1 MTEVDGEGGRVK
13 QESEKSRE
21 PLTVKSIYR
30 HVKGINDALG
40 VYFGELLEL
49 SPKQIS
55 RLVRQAFQNADD
67 EFKAYIT
74 EWLEGEQEDGD
85 KEGEEGEE
93 VEKPRWRRL
102 VWALDMV
109 EVVQVDEIRQ
119 YAEPHDGKH
128 YQSLSGM
135 FCNEGR

>member
-1 MTEVDGEGGRVK
+1 MTEADGKRVT
-13 QESEKSRE
+13 QDTIPPTE

-30 HVKGINDALG
+30 HVKGINDPLG

-74 EWLEGEQEDGD
+74 EWLEGENEDGE
-85 KEGEEGEE
+85 KESEEGEQE
-93 VEKPRWRRL
+93 EKPRWRRL

-119 YAEPHDGKH
+119 YAEPHEGKCLFH
-128 YQSLSGM
+128 EFSIGGGGM
-135 FCNEGR
+135 